1 MPSALAEGLNQLNHF
16 FQHEPWSYIGKLL
29 LAGLIGTLIGYERE
43 VHGQAAGLRT
53 NILVCMSACLLMLLS
68 LFIPDIFDRLD
79 AESVVRIDPGR
90 IASYTMAGMGFL
102 GAGAIIKGRGSVRG
116 LTTAASLWLV
126 TALGLAIGAGLIIP
140 ALVTTLI
147 TVFILFNLR
156 MLKPDIVHDEH
167 TLLTLKC
174 CCQERP
180 LPLIKQV
187 LQQYKNLKIEFIN
200 YREDRTSEEVTYT
213 IRLLSKDDL
222 DWGQI
227 VSSLLK
233 IESILEISWGEANVP

>member
-1 MPSALAEGLNQLNHF
+1 MSSAAESLHQLAQLV
-16 FQHEPWSYIGKLL
+16 QHEPWSYIGKLL

-68 LFIPDIFDRLD
+68 LFIPQIFEDFD
-79 AESVVRIDPGR
+79 SQSVLRIDPGR

-116 LTTAASLWLV
+116 LTTAAGLWLV
-126 TALGLAIGAGLIIP
+126 TALGLAIGAGLILP
-140 ALVTTLI
+140 ALLTTLI

-180 LPLIKQV
+180 LPLIKHV
-187 LQQYKNLKIEFIN
+187 LQQYANLKIEFIN
-200 YREDRTSEEVTYT
+200 YRENRESEEVTYI

-222 DWGQI
+222 DWGRI
-227 VSSLLK
+227 VASLLK
-233 IESILEISWGEANVP
+233 IESILEISWEEANVP